1 MRTSPIGHTGAVCGL
16 LALIIDPSADV
27 SAELVDAVSGASH
40 LMRHRGPDEPG
51 TWSDEAVVL
60 GFNRLSIIDIAH
72 SHQPL
77 RWGPPESPD
86 RYVLVFNGEIYN
98 YLELRDELS
107 ADHGAVFATD
117 GDGEAIIAAY
127 HHWGTAA
134 LKRLRGMFAFA
145 LWDTVEKELFC
156 ARDPFG
162 IKPLFMATGS
172 GGTAVGSEKKC
183 LLDLADT
190 LGIDVGIDDRA
201 VQHYTVLQ
209 YVPEPETLHR
219 GIRRLESG
227 SYARVRPGKPPEVTR
242 YFTPVFTAVPFQGG
256 SGPGSEQSRYD
267 EITAVLEDSV
277 AKHMRAD
284 VTVGAFLSGGID
296 STAIAALAMRH
307 NPRLITF
314 TTGFEREGFSEV
326 DVAVASAEAIGAR
339 HVTKVV
345 SQAEFVAA
353 LPEIVWYLDEPVADP
368 ALVPLF
374 FIAREARKHVKVV
387 LSGEG
392 ADELFG
398 GYTIYR
404 EPLSL
409 RPFDYLPG
417 PVRKTL
423 GRAAK
428 PLPDGMR
435 GKSLLHRG
443 SLTLEERYYGNARSF
458 SDAQLRAVLPGFREE
473 WTHTDI
479 TAAVYAASEGWD
491 PVARMQHI
499 DLFTWLRGDILVKAD
514 KMTMANS
521 LELRVPF
528 LDPEVFAVASRLP
541 ADQKITRATT
551 KFALRKAL
559 EPIVPAHVLNRPK
572 LGFPVPIRHW
582 LRAGELLDWAYA
594 TVDASQA
601 GGLVDIAAVRTM
613 LDEHRSGESDH
624 SRRLWTVLIFM
635 LWHAIFVEHSVT
647 PQISEPTYP
656 VQL

>member
-1 MRTSPIGHTGAVCGL
+1 MCGL
-16 LALIIDPSADV
+16 LALVGHAAGAITEDA
-27 SAELVDAVSGASH
+27 VDAVAGASH

-51 TWSDEAVVL
+51 TWTDATGAAGPATSGTVVL

-98 YLELRDELS
+98 YLELREALRREF
-107 ADHGAVFATD
+107 GAVFGTD
-117 GDGEAIIAAY
+117 GDGEAIVAAY
-127 HHWGTAA
+127 HYWGTEA
-134 LKRLRGMFAFA
+134 LTRLRGMFAFA
-145 LWDTVEKELFC
+145 LWDTATRELFC

-162 IKPLFMATGS
+162 IKPLFMATGP

-183 LLDLADT
+183 LLSLADV
-190 LGIDVGIDDRA
+190 LGLDTDIDVRA
-201 VQHYTVLQ
+201 LQHYTVLQ

-227 SYARVRPGKPPEVTR
+227 CYAVIRPGHEPEVTR
-242 YFTPVFTAVPFQGG
+242 YFRPRFAAVPFAA
-256 SGPGSEQSRYD
+256 GPASDSAQARYD

-296 STAIAALAMRH
+296 STAIAALAIRH
-307 NPRLITF
+307 NPKLITF

-326 DVAVASAEAIGAR
+326 DVAVASADAIGAR

-409 RPFDYLPG
+409 KPFDYLPRG
-417 PVRKTL
+417 VRKSL

-428 PLPDGMR
+428 PLPEGMR

-458 SDAQLRAVLPGFREE
+458 SDEQLRMVLPGFRPG
-473 WTHTDI
+473 WTHTDV
-479 TAAVYAASEGWD
+479 TAAIYAESQGWD

-541 ADQKITRATT
+541 YDQKITRTTT
-551 KFALRKAL
+551 KYALRRAL
-559 EPIVPAHVLNRPK
+559 EPIVPAHVLNRAK

-582 LRAGELLDWAYA
+582 LRSGELMDWAYGMI
-594 TVDASQA
+594 DASQA
-601 GGLVDIAAVRTM
+601 GHLVDLPAVRIM
-613 LDEHRSGESDH
+613 LDEHRLGASDH
-624 SRRLWTVLIFM
+624 SRRLWTVLIFL
-635 LWHAIFVEHSVT
+635 LWYAIFVEHSIV
-647 PQISEPTYP
+647 PQISEPRYP

>member
-1 MRTSPIGHTGAVCGL
+1 VCGL
-16 LALIIDPSADV
+16 LALLTDPSADV
-27 SAELVDAVSGASH
+27 SPVLVEAVSGASH

-51 TWSDEAVVL
+51 TWSDHHVVL

-77 RWGPPESPD
+77 RWGPAESPD

-98 YLELRDELS
+98 YLELRGELS
-107 ADHGAVFATD
+107 TDHGAVFHTD

-127 HHWGTAA
+127 HHWGTDA
-134 LKRLRGMFAFA
+134 LTRLRGMFAFA

-183 LLDLADT
+183 LLELADEI
-190 LGIDVGIDDRA
+190 GIDVSLDPRA

-209 YVPEPETLHR
+209 YVPEPETLQR

-227 SYARVRPGKPPEVTR
+227 SYARIRPGKPPEVTR
-242 YFTPVFTAVPFQGG
+242 YFSPRFTARPFGA
-256 SGPGSEQSRYD
+256 GSEQSRYD

-409 RPFDYLPG
+409 RPFDYLPR
-417 PVRKTL
+417 PIRRSL
-423 GRAAK
+423 GKASK
-428 PLPDGMR
+428 PLPEGMR

-473 WTHTDI
+473 WTHTDV
-479 TAAVYAASEGWD
+479 TAPVYATSDGWD

-528 LDPEVFAVASRLP
+528 LDPEVFAVASQLP

-582 LRAGELLDWAYA
+582 LRAGELMDWAYA
-594 TVDASQA
+594 TIAASQA
-601 GGLVDIAAVRTM
+601 GDLVDLAAVQTM
-613 LDEHRSGESDH
+613 LDEHRSGTSDH

-635 LWHAIFVEHSVT
+635 LWHAIFVEHTVT

>member
-1 MRTSPIGHTGAVCGL
+1 VCGL
-16 LALIIDPSADV
+16 LALLRDPSAEV
-27 SAELVDAVSGASH
+27 SPELIERVSDASH

-51 TWSDEAVVL
+51 TWSDDRAVL

-77 RWGPPESPD
+77 RWGPAEAPD

-98 YLELRDELS
+98 YLELRGELR
-107 ADHGAVFATD
+107 DRHGVVFNTD

-127 HHWGTAA
+127 HHWGTDA
-134 LKRLRGMFAFA
+134 LTRLRGMFAFA
-145 LWDTVEKELFC
+145 LWDTERGELFC

-162 IKPLFMATGS
+162 VKPLYMATGP

-183 LLDLADT
+183 LLELADT
-190 LGIDVGIDDRA
+190 LGVDLAIDERA

-219 GIRRLESG
+219 GVRRLESG
-227 SYARVRPGKPPEVTR
+227 SYARIRPGAEPEVTR
-242 YFTPVFTAVPFQGG
+242 YFHPRFAAAPFAGG
-256 SGPGSEQSRYD
+256 EQARYD

-339 HVTKVV
+339 HVAKVV
-345 SQAEFVAA
+345 TQAEFVAA

-409 RPFDYLPG
+409 RPFEYLPR
-417 PVRKTL
+417 PVRRSL
-423 GRAAK
+423 GRASR
-428 PLPDGMR
+428 PLPEGMR

-458 SDAQLRAVLPGFREE
+458 SDEQLRAVLPGFRHE
-473 WTHTDI
+473 WTHTDV
-479 TAAVYAASEGWD
+479 TAPVYAASTGWD
-491 PVARMQHI
+491 PVARMQHV

-528 LDPEVFAVASRLP
+528 LDSEVFAVASKLP
-541 ADQKITRATT
+541 YDQKITRATT
-551 KFALRKAL
+551 KFALRRAL

-582 LRAGELLDWAYA
+582 LRAGELLDWAYSM
-594 TVDASQA
+594 VNSSQA
-601 GGLVDIAAVRTM
+601 GELLDLEAVRTM
-613 LDEHRSGESDH
+613 LDEHRSGVSDH

-635 LWHAIFVEHSVT
+635 LWHAIFVERSIT
-647 PQISEPTYP
+647 PQIGEPTYP

>member
-1 MRTSPIGHTGAVCGL
+1 VCGIL
-16 LALIIDPSADV
+16 GAMCGLVALVCDPAGPV
-27 SAELVDAVSGASH
+27 SPVTPATVDAVAGASH

-51 TWSDEAVVL
+51 TWSDADVVL

-77 RWGPPESPD
+77 RWGPPEAPN

-98 YLELRDELS
+98 YLELRAEL
-107 ADHGAVFATD
+107 AENHGAVFATD
-117 GDGEAIIAAY
+117 GDGEAIGAAY
-127 HHWGTAA
+127 HYWGADA
-134 LKRLRGMFAFA
+134 LARLRGMFAFA
-145 LWDTVEKELFC
+145 LWDTVAREMFC

-162 IKPLFMATGS
+162 IKPLFMAAGP
-172 GGTAVGSEKKC
+172 GGTVLGSEKKC
-183 LLDLADT
+183 LLDLAGPLGMDT
-190 LGIDVGIDDRA
+190 GIDVRA

-219 GIRRLESG
+219 GVRRLESG
-227 SYARVRPGKPPEVTR
+227 CSALIRPGRAPEITR
-242 YFTPVFTAVPFQGG
+242 YFVPRFTAKPFTADD
-256 SGPGSEQSRYD
+256 EQARYD

-296 STAIAALAMRH
+296 STAIAALAIRH

-339 HVTKVV
+339 HVAKVV
-345 SQAEFVAA
+345 SPSEFVAA

-409 RPFDYLPG
+409 KPFDYLPRPLRRSMG
-417 PVRKTL
+417 KVS
-423 GRAAK
+423 G
-428 PLPDGMR
+428 PLPEGMR

-458 SDAQLRAVLPGFREE
+458 NDLQLKSVLPAFRED
-473 WTHTDI
+473 WTHTDV
-479 TAAVYAASEGWD
+479 TARVYAESSGWD

-541 ADQKITRATT
+541 LDQKITRTTT
-551 KFALRKAL
+551 KYALRRAL
-559 EPIVPAHVLNRPK
+559 EPIVPPHVLNRAK

-582 LRAGELLDWAYA
+582 LRAGELLEWAYA
-594 TVDASQA
+594 MIDSSHADELIDVDA
-601 GGLVDIAAVRTM
+601 VRRM
-613 LDEHRSGESDH
+613 LDEHRVGESDH

-635 LWHAIFVEHSVT
+635 LWHAIFVERTVL
-647 PQISEPTYP
+647 PQISEPEYP

>member
-1 MRTSPIGHTGAVCGL
+1 MCGL
-16 LALIIDPSADV
+16 LALITDPSAEVTGDLVEEV
-27 SAELVDAVSGASH
+27 SKASR

-51 TWSDEAVVL
+51 TWSDDHVVF

-77 RWGPPESPD
+77 RWGPPEAPN
-86 RYVLVFNGEIYN
+86 RYELVFNGEIYN
-98 YLELRDELS
+98 YLELREQL
-107 ADHGAVFATD
+107 AAEFGAVFATD
-117 GDGEAIIAAY
+117 GDSETIAAAY
-127 HHWGTAA
+127 HHWGTEA
-134 LKRLRGMFAFA
+134 LTRLRGMFAFA

-172 GGTAVGSEKKC
+172 RGTVFGSEKKC
-183 LLDLADT
+183 LLALADVLGLDHT
-190 LGIDVGIDDRA
+190 LDERA

-227 SYARVRPGKPPEVTR
+227 SYARVRPGRPPQVTR
-242 YFTPVFTAVPFQGG
+242 YFKPRFSPVPFR
-256 SGPGSEQSRYD
+256 PGDEQSRYA
-267 EITAVLEDSV
+267 EITAALEDSV

-307 NPRLITF
+307 NPKLITF
-314 TTGFEREGFSEV
+314 TTGFEREGFSEI

-339 HVTKVV
+339 HVAKVV
-345 SQAEFVAA
+345 GQEEFVAA

-392 ADELFG
+392 SDELFG

-409 RPFDYLPG
+409 KPFDYLPRR
-417 PVRKTL
+417 VRRSL
-423 GRAAK
+423 GRVSR
-428 PLPDGMR
+428 PLPEGMR

-458 SDAQLRAVLPGFREE
+458 SDEQLRAVLRIFRPE
-473 WTHTDI
+473 WTHTDV
-479 TAAVYAASEGWD
+479 TAPIYAESVGWD
-491 PVARMQHI
+491 PVARMQHL

-541 ADQKITRATT
+541 VDQKITRSTT
-551 KFALRKAL
+551 KYALRRAL
-559 EPIVPAHVLNRPK
+559 ESIVPPHVLNRPK
-572 LGFPVPIRHW
+572 LGFPVPLRHW
-582 LRAGELLDWAYA
+582 LRASGPLLDWAYDLVA
-594 TVDASQA
+594 ASQA
-601 GGLVDIAAVRTM
+601 DRLIDTATVTRM
-613 LDEHRSGESDH
+613 LDEHRTGAGDH

-635 LWHAIFVEHSVT
+635 LWHAIFIEGSVT
-647 PQISEPTYP
+647 PQIREPSYP

>member
-1 MRTSPIGHTGAVCGL
+1 MCGL
-16 LALIIDPSADV
+16 LAFV
-27 SAELVDAVSGASH
+27 SAAAGGDASGHSGSASDTADAVARASH

-51 TWSDEAVVL
+51 TWADPAGTVVF

-86 RYVLVFNGEIYN
+86 RYELVFNGEIYN
-98 YLELRDELS
+98 YLELRAEL
-107 ADHGAVFATD
+107 AEHHGAVFATD
-117 GDGEAIIAAY
+117 GDGEAIVAAY
-127 HHWGTAA
+127 HHWGADA
-134 LKRLRGMFAFA
+134 LTRLRGMFAFA
-145 LWDTVEKELFC
+145 LWDNVAGELFC

-162 IKPLFMATGS
+162 IKPLFMATGT
-172 GGTAVGSEKKC
+172 GGTAVASEKKC
-183 LLDLADT
+183 LLDLADLIGFDT
-190 LGIDVGIDDRA
+190 AIDLRA

-219 GIRRLESG
+219 GVRRLESG
-227 SYARVRPGKPPEVTR
+227 CYARIRPGAATPETTR
-242 YFTPVFTAVPFQGG
+242 YFVPRFAATPITRDT
-256 SGPGSEQSRYD
+256 EQARYD

-296 STAIAALAMRH
+296 STAIAALAIRH

-314 TTGFEREGFSEV
+314 TTGFEREGFSEI

-339 HVTKVV
+339 HIAKVV
-345 SQAEFVAA
+345 APDEFVAA

-374 FIAREARKHVKVV
+374 FVAREARKHVKVV

-409 RPFDYLPG
+409 KPFDYLPG
-417 PVRKTL
+417 PLRRSMGTL
-423 GRAAK
+423 SK

-443 SLTLEERYYGNARSF
+443 SLTLQQRYYGNARSF
-458 SDAQLRAVLPGFREE
+458 SDAQLRDVLPGFRPD
-473 WTHTDI
+473 WTHTDV
-479 TAAVYAASEGWD
+479 TAPLYGESADWD

-541 ADQKITRATT
+541 VQAKITRTTT
-551 KFALRKAL
+551 KYALRRAL

-582 LRAGELLDWAYA
+582 LRAGPLLEWAHETVNSSA
-594 TVDASQA
+594 TDHLIDLS
-601 GGLVDIAAVRTM
+601 AVHRM
-613 LDEHRSGESDH
+613 LDEHRCGTTDH
-624 SRRLWTVLIFM
+624 SRRLWTLLIFM
-635 LWHAIFVEHSVT
+635 LWHAIFVEHSVL
-647 PQISEPTYP
+647 PRISEPSYP

>member
-1 MRTSPIGHTGAVCGL
+1 MCGL
-16 LALIIDPSADV
+16 LAYVAAPAGAEPSGPVHATT
-27 SAELVDAVSGASH
+27 EAVARASQ

-51 TWSDEAVVL
+51 TWADAAGTVVF

-77 RWGPPESPD
+77 RWGPPEHPD
-86 RYVLVFNGEIYN
+86 RYELVFNGEIYN
-98 YLELRDELS
+98 YLELRAEL
-107 ADHGAVFATD
+107 AERHGAVFATD
-117 GDGEAIIAAY
+117 GDGEAIVAAY
-127 HHWGTAA
+127 HHWGADA
-134 LKRLRGMFAFA
+134 LPRLRGMFAFA
-145 LWDTVEKELFC
+145 LWDTVAQELFC

-162 IKPLFMATGS
+162 IKPLFFATGP
-172 GGTAVGSEKKC
+172 GGTAVASEKKC
-183 LLDLADT
+183 LLELADVVGFDT
-190 LGIDVGIDDRA
+190 GIDERA

-219 GIRRLESG
+219 GVRRLESG
-227 SYARVRPGKPPEVTR
+227 CFARIRPGGRPQTTR
-242 YFTPVFTAVPFQGG
+242 YFVPRFAAAPILRGT
-256 SGPGSEQSRYD
+256 EQARYD

-296 STAIAALAMRH
+296 STAIAALAIRH
-307 NPRLITF
+307 NPGLITF

-339 HVTKVV
+339 HVAKVV
-345 SQAEFVAA
+345 APEEFVEA

-374 FIAREARKHVKVV
+374 FVAREARKHVKVV

-409 RPFDYLPG
+409 RPFNYLPRPLRRSMG
-417 PVRKTL
+417 SL
-423 GRAAK
+423 SK

-443 SLTLEERYYGNARSF
+443 SLTLEQRYYGNARSF
-458 SDAQLRAVLPGFREE
+458 SDAQLQDVLAAFRPD
-473 WTHTDI
+473 WTHTDVTTPI
-479 TAAVYAASEGWD
+479 YAESADWD
-491 PVARMQHI
+491 PVARMQHV

-528 LDPEVFAVASRLP
+528 LDSEVFAVASRLP
-541 ADQKITRATT
+541 VEAKITRTTT
-551 KFALRKAL
+551 KYALRRAL
-559 EPIVPAHVLNRPK
+559 EPIVPPHVLNRPK

-582 LRAGELLDWAYA
+582 LRAGPLLEWAYEMI
-594 TVDASQA
+594 DASA
-601 GGLVDIAAVRTM
+601 TDYLIDRAAVRRM
-613 LDEHRSGESDH
+613 VDEHRSGTADH

-635 LWHAIFVEHSVT
+635 LWHAIFVEHRVV
-647 PQISEPTYP
+647 PRISEPQYP